1 MQLKAY
7 LENAY
12 YIKYN
17 PPLNELWTAGFSL
30 PFTDP
35 KREEIETFD
44 FVEIFDNGKR
54 IGMFRIM
61 DSTEDRDAEKKLISY
76 ECEHV
81 LSTLMDSVLFGLHQ
95 RVNLT
100 TRQNI
105 EYLLSK
111 QRMQHWKLGQC
122 DFVRYFHYNW
132 ENESTLL
139 GPLYSI
145 PKPFDEKFQWT
156 WDDTSYPWTL
166 NLVRYST
173 EVTGELRFRKNMKG
187 IKRTVEAKE
196 VMTRIYP
203 LGYGEGVNQLTI
215 KDVNNGVPYIDAPDF
230 VRELYDGF
238 DYIWVDRRF
247 KDPQSLYDSANMML
261 IKACMPKITYEI
273 EAVDYELID
282 PYKIEK
288 YETGK
293 LVRLYDEDFDIWVD
307 LRVMNHSKDDADGN
321 PLDVKLTLENKVTDL
336 GTIQADI
343 EKRQKIN
350 EVYAQGSTNMD
361 SSSFADNC
369 DQNHPAV
376 IKFYLPEDV
385 VNINTMVLSYETS
398 AFRAFEQATKG
409 GGATTVS
416 SSAGGANVSSTS
428 AGGANVSST
437 SAGGANV
444 SSTSS
449 GGGTVGSTSAG
460 GASVQTSS
468 SGGGVAKSTASGGN
482 STQTSSNGGGS
493 TQTTSS
499 KIFGE
504 LQIET
509 SASTGGSLE
518 GHRHTTTFTDQFNH
532 SHSVDV
538 PSHSH
543 SVSVPAHTHN
553 FDIPNHSHSTNIPD
567 HAHSINIPNHSHEVT
582 IPNHTHTVEIPN
594 HTHTV
599 EIPNHTH
606 EVTIPDHIHEIDF
619 GIYELNRTPS
629 SMKITVDGNVL
640 PITDTSKDNID
651 IIPYLAKDTDGKINR
666 GRWVEITLTPNDLA
680 RITATVN
687 SRLFISSNIGGNF

>member
-12 YIKYN
+12 KISYN

-44 FVEIFDNGKR
+44 YVEIFDNSKR
-54 IGMFRIM
+54 IGMFRVM
-61 DSTEDRDAEKKLISY
+61 DSAEERDAENKIISY
-76 ECEHV
+76 QCEHV

-111 QRMQHWKLGQC
+111 QRTQHWKLGQC

-247 KDPQSLYDSANMML
+247 KDPQSLYDSANTML

-282 PYKIEK
+282 PYKLEK

-321 PLDVKLTLENKVTDL
+321 PLDVKLTLENRVTDL

-350 EVYAQGSTNMD
+350 EVYAQGSTNLLAY
-361 SSSFADNC
+361 SYNDNC
-369 DQNHPAV
+369 DSENPAV
-376 IKFYLPEDV
+376 IKFYLPDDL
-385 VNINTMVLSYETS
+385 VNINTLELTYETEE
-398 AFRAFEQATKG
+398 FRTY
-409 GGATTVS
+409 GATTE
-416 SSAGGANVSSTS
+416 STPTEIK
-428 AGGANVSST
+428 T
-437 SAGGANV
+437 S
-444 SSTSS
+444 SS
-449 GGGTVGSTSAG
+449 GGGTVTSTSAG
-460 GASVQTSS
+460 GEGTYTSSAGGQTITSTS
-468 SGGGVAKSTASGGN
+468 SGGQSSITSESGGQASVTSESGGQGAYTSN
-482 STQTSSNGGGS
+482 SGGGT
-493 TQTTSS
+493 TQTTDS

-504 LQIET
+504 MWIESDVPT
-509 SASTGGSLE
+509 SPDFPY
-518 GHRHTTTFTDQFNH
+518 HRHVLKFSDQFNH
-532 SHSVDV
+532 GHSISIAPHSHAFSL

-543 SVSVPAHTHN
+543 TVSLPSHKHEVKIQSHTH
-553 FDIPNHSHSTNIPD
+553 D
-567 HAHSINIPNHSHEVT
+567 VT
-582 IPNHTHTVEIPN
+582 ISAHQHQVTLPSHKHDVTISPHDHTVEIPSHRHDISHGIFRLN
-594 HTHTV
+594 QM
-599 EIPNHTH
+599 PSK
-606 EVTIPDHIHEIDF
+606 VTI
-619 GIYELNRTPS
+619 
-629 SMKITVDGNVL
+629 KVDGN
-640 PITDTSKDNID
+640 PIPATSVSGENID
-651 IIPYLAKDTDGKINR
+651 LISYLSKGNDGKIER
-666 GRWVEITLTPNDLA
+666 GKWHEVEILPDKLG
-680 RITATVN
+680 RINAN
-687 SRLFISSNIGGNF
+687 IISRLFISSNIGGNF

>member
-1 MQLKAY
+1 MKLKAY

-12 YIKYN
+12 KIKYN

-44 FVEIFDNGKR
+44 YVEIFDNGKR

-61 DSTEDRDAEKKLISY
+61 DSAEDRDAEKKIISY

-111 QRMQHWKLGQC
+111 QRTQHWKLGQC

-132 ENESTLL
+132 ENEFTLL

-247 KDPQSLYDSANMML
+247 KDPQSLYDSANTML
-261 IKACMPKITYEI
+261 INACMPKITYEI

-350 EVYAQGSTNMD
+350 EVYAQGSTNLLAY
-361 SSSFADNC
+361 SYNDNC
-369 DQNHPAV
+369 DSENPAV
-376 IKFYLPEDV
+376 IKFYLPDDL
-385 VNINTMVLSYETS
+385 VNINTLELTYETEE
-398 AFRAFEQATKG
+398 FRTY
-409 GGATTVS
+409 GATTE
-416 SSAGGANVSSTS
+416 STPTEIK
-428 AGGANVSST
+428 T
-437 SAGGANV
+437 S
-444 SSTSS
+444 SS
-449 GGGTVGSTSAG
+449 GGGTVTSTSAG
-460 GASVQTSS
+460 GEGTYTSSAGGQTITSTS
-468 SGGGVAKSTASGGN
+468 SGGQSSVTSESGGQASVTSESGGQGAYTSN
-482 STQTSSNGGGS
+482 SGGGT
-493 TQTTSS
+493 TQTTDS

-504 LQIET
+504 MWIESDVPT
-509 SASTGGSLE
+509 SPDFPY
-518 GHRHTTTFTDQFNH
+518 HRHVLKFSDQFNH
-532 SHSVDV
+532 GHSISIAPHSHAFSL

-543 SVSVPAHTHN
+543 QVTLPSHKHEVRIQSHTH
-553 FDIPNHSHSTNIPD
+553 D
-567 HAHSINIPNHSHEVT
+567 VT
-582 IPNHTHTVEIPN
+582 ISAHQHQVTLPSHKHDVTISPHDHTVEIPS
-594 HTHTV
+594 HRHD
-599 EIPNHTH
+599 ISHGIFRLSQMPSK
-606 EVTIPDHIHEIDF
+606 VTI
-619 GIYELNRTPS
+619 
-629 SMKITVDGNVL
+629 KVDGN
-640 PITDTSKDNID
+640 PIPVTAVSGENID
-651 IIPYLAKDTDGKINR
+651 LISYLSKGTDGKIER
-666 GRWVEITLTPNDLA
+666 GKWHEVEILPDKLG
-680 RITATVN
+680 RINAN
-687 SRLFISSNIGGNF
+687 IISRLFISSNIGGNF

>member
-247 KDPQSLYDSANMML
+247 KDSQSLYDSANMML

-369 DQNHPAV
+369 DKDHPAV
-376 IKFYLPEDV
+376 IKFYLTEDV

-606 EVTIPDHIHEIDF
+606 EVTIPDHIHEIDV

>member
-1 MQLKAY
+1 MKLKAY

-12 YIKYN
+12 KIKYN

-35 KREEIETFD
+35 KREGIETFD
-44 FVEIFDNGKR
+44 YVEIFDNGKR

-61 DSTEDRDAEKKLISY
+61 DSDEDRDAEKKIISY

-111 QRMQHWKLGQC
+111 QRTQHWKLGQC

-215 KDVNNGVPYIDAPDF
+215 KDVNNGAPYIDAPDF

-247 KDPQSLYDSANMML
+247 KDPQSLYDSANTML

-350 EVYAQGSTNMD
+350 EVYAQGSTNLLAYSYNDNAD
-361 SSSFADNC
+361 SEN
-369 DQNHPAV
+369 PAV
-376 IKFYLPEDV
+376 IKFYLPEDL
-385 VNINTMVLSYETS
+385 VNINTLELTYETEE
-398 AFRAFEQATKG
+398 FRTY
-409 GGATTVS
+409 GATTE
-416 SSAGGANVSSTS
+416 STPTEIK
-428 AGGANVSST
+428 T
-437 SAGGANV
+437 S
-444 SSTSS
+444 SS
-449 GGGTVGSTSAG
+449 GGGTVTSTSAG
-460 GASVQTSS
+460 GEGTYTSSAGGQTITSTS
-468 SGGGVAKSTASGGN
+468 SGGQSSVTSESGGQASVTSESGGQGAYTSN
-482 STQTSSNGGGS
+482 SGGGT
-493 TQTTSS
+493 TQTTDS

-504 LQIET
+504 MWIESDVPT
-509 SASTGGSLE
+509 SPDFPY
-518 GHRHTTTFTDQFNH
+518 HRHVLKFSDQFNH
-532 SHSVDV
+532 GHSISIAPHSHAFSL

-543 SVSVPAHTHN
+543 TVSLPSHKHEVKIQSHTH
-553 FDIPNHSHSTNIPD
+553 D
-567 HAHSINIPNHSHEVT
+567 VT
-582 IPNHTHTVEIPN
+582 ISAHQHQVTLPSHKHDVTISPHDHTVEIPSHRHDISHGIFRLN
-594 HTHTV
+594 Q
-599 EIPNHTH
+599 IPSK
-606 EVTIPDHIHEIDF
+606 VTI
-619 GIYELNRTPS
+619 
-629 SMKITVDGNVL
+629 KVDGNPI
-640 PITDTSKDNID
+640 PITSVSGENID
-651 IIPYLAKDTDGKINR
+651 LISYLSKGNDGKIER
-666 GRWVEITLTPNDLA
+666 GKWHKVEILPDKLG
-680 RITATVN
+680 RINAN
-687 SRLFISSNIGGNF
+687 IISRLFISSNIGGNF